1 MNLEIRPIVSALM
14 RSKTGGVL
22 VALQIAISMAILTN
36 ALHVVNL
43 RQAVMNRPSG
53 IDDEASVFYL
63 MVKNLPEATH
73 EEELVNQTRET
84 AVLRGL
90 PGVLAVAIT
99 SQQPLSDS
107 GSTNSYFLSPD
118 QVESS
123 GSASSYVSP
132 DSLVKTWG
140 LKLIAGRDLT
150 PEDVV
155 EIDQNSSKKFPSSL
169 IVTQAVA
176 KKAFPDESSV
186 LGKTMYFGQ
195 GSDAKPA
202 RIVGVVERLQT
213 TSAYQGERGETSVII
228 PVRLTGFNS
237 SIYAVR
243 GAPGERDRLMK
254 DAEAALRNAAPA
266 PMVIKARS
274 VDEDRKG
281 HYQADAGL
289 AWMLVAVSALLMLI
303 TASGIVGMTSLR
315 VSQRRKQIGVRR
327 ALGAR
332 RIDILRYF
340 LLENAMVTCA
350 GVGVGVLGAVGLNLL
365 LVKQL
370 EMVALPGSYLLA
382 GTAILAILG
391 VLAAWVPAWRGA
403 SISPA
408 TATRSV

>member
-303 TASGIVGMTSLR
+303 TVSGIVGMTSLR

>member
-1 MNLEIRPIVSALM
+1 MEIRPIFSALM
-14 RSKTGGVL
+14 RSKTGAVL
-22 VALQIAISMAILTN
+22 VALQIAISLAILAN

-63 MVKNLPEATH
+63 MVKNLPKATH
-73 EEELVNQTRET
+73 EEELANQARET

-90 PGVLAVAIT
+90 PGVLSVAIT
-99 SQQPLSDS
+99 NQQPLSQS
-107 GSTNSYFLSPD
+107 GNTSNFFRSPD
-118 QVESS
+118 QAESS
-123 GSASSYVSP
+123 GVASFYVSP

-155 EIDQNSSKKFPSSL
+155 ERDQNSSKGFPSSL
-169 IVTQAVA
+169 IVTQALA
-176 KKAFPDESSV
+176 KKTFPDETSV
-186 LGKTMYFGQ
+186 LGKTIYFGN
-195 GSDAKPA
+195 GSLATPT

-213 TSAYQGERGETSVII
+213 TSADQGERGETSVIV
-228 PVRLTGFNS
+228 PLRLTGFNS

-243 GAPGERDRLMK
+243 AAPGERDRLMK
-254 DAEAALRNAAPA
+254 DAEGALRSSSPT
-266 PMVIKARS
+266 PMTIKARS

-281 HYQADAGL
+281 RYRADSGL
-289 AWMLVAVSALLMLI
+289 AWMLVAVSVLLMLI

-315 VSQRRKQIGVRR
+315 VNQRRKQIGVRR

-340 LLENAMVTCA
+340 LLENAMVTGA
-350 GVGVGVLGAVGLNLL
+350 GIGIGVLGAVGLNVL

-370 EMVALPGSYLLA
+370 EMVALPGSYLVA
-382 GTAILAILG
+382 GTAILALLG

-408 TATRSV
+408 TATRNV

>member
-1 MNLEIRPIVSALM
+1 MSMEIQPIFSALM
-14 RSKTGGVL
+14 RSKTGAVL
-22 VALQIAISMAILTN
+22 VALQIAISLAILAN

-43 RQAVMNRPSG
+43 RQTVMNRPSG

-73 EEELVNQTRET
+73 EEELANQARET

-90 PGVLAVAIT
+90 PGVLSVAIT

-107 GSTNSYFLSPD
+107 GSTSSYFLSPD
-118 QVESS
+118 QVEIS
-123 GSASSYVSP
+123 GNASFYVSP

-150 PEDVV
+150 AEDVL
-155 EIDQNSSKKFPSSL
+155 ELDQNSSKRFPSSL
-169 IVTQAVA
+169 IVTQALA

-186 LGKTMYFGQ
+186 LGKTIYFGK

-202 RIVGVVERLQT
+202 RIVGVIERLQT
-213 TSAYQGERGETSVII
+213 TSAHLGERGETSVIT

-243 GAPGERDRLMK
+243 AAPGERDRLMK
-254 DAEAALRNAAPA
+254 DAEAALRNASPT
-266 PMVIKARS
+266 PMTIKAKS

-281 HYQADAGL
+281 HYQADFGL
-289 AWMLVAVSALLMLI
+289 AWMLVAVSVLLMLI

-315 VSQRRKQIGVRR
+315 VNQRRKQIGVRR

-340 LLENAMVTCA
+340 LLENAMVT
-350 GVGVGVLGAVGLNLL
+350 GIGIGMGVLGAVGLNLL

-370 EMVALPGSYLLA
+370 EMVALPGSYLLV
-382 GTAILAILG
+382 GTAIFAVLG

>member
-22 VALQIAISMAILTN
+22 VAMQIAISMAILTN
-36 ALHVVNL
+36 ALHVVDL
-43 RQAVMNRPSG
+43 RQTVMNRPSG
-53 IDDEASVFYL
+53 MDDETSVFYL

-73 EEELVNQTRET
+73 QEELANQIRET
-84 AVLRGL
+84 AVLRSL
-90 PGVLAVAIT
+90 PGVLSVANT

-107 GSTNSYFLSPD
+107 GSTNSYFLLPD
-118 QVESS
+118 QAENS
-123 GSASSYVSP
+123 GSASFYVSP

-155 EIDQNSSKKFPSSL
+155 EIDQNSSKNFPSSL
-169 IVTQAVA
+169 IVTQTLA
-176 KKAFPDESSV
+176 KKVFSNESSV
-186 LGKTMYFGQ
+186 LGKTIYFGQ

-213 TSAYQGERGETSVII
+213 TSADLGERGETSVIT

-243 GAPGERDRLMK
+243 AAPGERDRLMK

-266 PMVIKARS
+266 PMVIKART
-274 VDEDRKG
+274 VDEDRKR
-281 HYQADAGL
+281 HYQADSGL
-289 AWMLVAVSALLMLI
+289 ARMLVAVSVLLMII

-315 VSQRRKQIGVRR
+315 VNQRRKQIGVRR

-340 LLENAMVTCA
+340 LLENTMVT
-350 GVGVGVLGAVGLNLL
+350 GVGIGMGILGAMGLNLL

-370 EMVALPGSYLLA
+370 EMVALPGSFLLV
-382 GTAILAILG
+382 GTAILAVLG

>member
-1 MNLEIRPIVSALM
+1 MSMEIQPIFSALM
-14 RSKTGGVL
+14 RSKTGAVL
-22 VALQIAISMAILTN
+22 VALQIAISLAILAN

-43 RQAVMNRPSG
+43 RQTVMNRPSG

-73 EEELVNQTRET
+73 EEELANQARET

-90 PGVLAVAIT
+90 PGVLSVAIT

-107 GSTNSYFLSPD
+107 GSTSSYFLSPD
-118 QVESS
+118 QVEIS
-123 GSASSYVSP
+123 GNASFYVSP

-150 PEDVV
+150 AEDVL
-155 EIDQNSSKKFPSSL
+155 ELDQNSSKRFPSSL
-169 IVTQAVA
+169 IVTQALA

-186 LGKTMYFGQ
+186 LGKTIYFGK

-202 RIVGVVERLQT
+202 RIVGVIERLQT
-213 TSAYQGERGETSVII
+213 TSAHLGERGETSVIT

-243 GAPGERDRLMK
+243 AAPGERDRLMK
-254 DAEAALRNAAPA
+254 DAEAALRNASPT
-266 PMVIKARS
+266 PMTIKAKS

-281 HYQADAGL
+281 HYQADFGL
-289 AWMLVAVSALLMLI
+289 AWMLVTVSVLLMLI

-315 VSQRRKQIGVRR
+315 VNQRRKQIGVRR

-340 LLENAMVTCA
+340 LLENAMVT
-350 GVGVGVLGAVGLNLL
+350 GIGIGMGVLGAVGLNLL

-370 EMVALPGSYLLA
+370 EMVALPGSYLLV
-382 GTAILAILG
+382 GTAIFAVLG

>member
-22 VALQIAISMAILTN
+22 VALQIAISMAILAN

-43 RQAVMNRPSG
+43 RQTVMNRTSG

-73 EEELVNQTRET
+73 EEELANQARET

-90 PGVLAVAIT
+90 PGVLSVAIT
-99 SQQPLSDS
+99 SQQPLSDN

-118 QVESS
+118 QVKNS
-123 GSASSYVSP
+123 GSASFYVSP

-155 EIDQNSSKKFPSSL
+155 EIDQNSSKNFPSSL

-186 LGKTMYFGQ
+186 LGKTIYFGQ

-213 TSAYQGERGETSVII
+213 TSADLGERGETSVII

-243 GAPGERDRLMK
+243 AVPGERDRLMK
-254 DAEAALRNAAPA
+254 DAEAALRNASIA
-266 PMVIKARS
+266 PMVIKART

-281 HYQADAGL
+281 HYQADFGL
-289 AWMLVAVSALLMLI
+289 ARMLVAVSVLLMLI

-315 VSQRRKQIGVRR
+315 VNQRRKQIGVRR

-332 RIDILRYF
+332 HIDILRYF
-340 LLENAMVTCA
+340 LLENAMVT
-350 GVGVGVLGAVGLNLL
+350 GIGIGMGVLGAVGLNLL

-370 EMVALPGSYLLA
+370 EMVALPGSYLLV
-382 GTAILAILG
+382 GTAIFAVLG

>member
-1 MNLEIRPIVSALM
+1 MEIRPIFSALM
-14 RSKTGGVL
+14 RSKTGAVL
-22 VALQIAISMAILTN
+22 VALQIAISLAILAN

-43 RQAVMNRPSG
+43 RQAVMSRPSG
-53 IDDEASVFYL
+53 IEDEASVFYL

-73 EEELVNQTRET
+73 EEELANQARET
-84 AVLRGL
+84 AVLRGV
-90 PGVLAVAIT
+90 PGVLSVANT

-107 GSTNSYFLSPD
+107 GSTSSFFLSPD
-118 QVESS
+118 QVENS
-123 GSASSYVSP
+123 GNASFYVSP

-140 LKLIAGRDLT
+140 LKLIAGRDFT
-150 PEDVV
+150 PDDVV
-155 EIDQNSSKKFPSSL
+155 EIDQNHSKKFPSSI
-169 IVTQAVA
+169 IVTQAIA
-176 KKAFPDESSV
+176 TKAFPGEGNV
-186 LGKTMYFGQ
+186 LGKTIYFGK
-195 GSDAKPA
+195 GSDAQPV

-213 TSAYQGERGETSVII
+213 TSAALGDSGETSVIL

-243 GAPGERDRLMK
+243 AAPGERDRLMK
-254 DAEAALRNAAPA
+254 DTETALRNASPT
-266 PMVIKARS
+266 PMTIKART
-274 VDEDRKG
+274 VEQDRKG
-281 HYQADAGL
+281 HYQADSGL
-289 AWMLVAVSALLMLI
+289 AWMLVAVSVLLMLI

-315 VSQRRKQIGVRR
+315 VNQRRKQIGVRR

-340 LLENAMVTCA
+340 LLENAMVTGA
-350 GVGVGVLGAVGLNLL
+350 GMGLGVLGAVALNLL

-370 EMVALPGSYLLA
+370 EMAALPGSYLLVGA
-382 GTAILAILG
+382 ASLAVLG